1 MLDSGTVRPIRSGSR
16 VEHHLVTDIAT
27 CIIAAWI
34 VAVAC
39 RAIRQPLLLAYLL
52 AGFAIGP
59 NGFRWV
65 TDAVSIQTISQIGL
79 ILLLFM
85 IGLEMDLRRMVSAG
99 RIITLTAATQILGC
113 VALGWLFFGFIGLA
127 TGWLEALYLG
137 VAARCPAPSSSSRSS
152 TTSASSIR
160 LAGALPSACWCCRTC
175 S

>member
-1 MLDSGTVRPIRSGSR
+1 MLDSGTVRPIPPGSR

-39 RAIRQPLLLAYLL
+39 QAIRQPLLLAYLL

-85 IGLEMDLRRMVSAG
+85 IGLEMDLRRMISAG
-99 RIITLTAATQILGC
+99 RIITLTAAAQILGC
-113 VALGWLFFGFIGLA
+113 VALGWLFFGFVGLA
-127 TGWLEALYLG
+127 TGWLEALYS
-137 VAARCPAPSSSSRSS
+137 ASRRRFPAPSSSSRSS
-152 TTSASSIR
+152 TTSASWTR
-160 LAGALPSACWCCRTC
+160 WAGASRSACWCSRTC